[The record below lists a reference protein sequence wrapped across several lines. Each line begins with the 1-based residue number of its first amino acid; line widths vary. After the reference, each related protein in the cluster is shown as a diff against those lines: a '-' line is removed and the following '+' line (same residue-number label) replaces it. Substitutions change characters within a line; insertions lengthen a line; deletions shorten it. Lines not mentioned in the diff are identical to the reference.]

1 MSNVLKLS
9 DPFSVVLY
17 LDRSWGV
24 PSQQLYVQA
33 AVPVLVLWIGHRGF
47 LLNGAGEIIYKAQK
61 CIRRSWVLGEV
72 MVLHGTCMLY
82 WHYPALSGKVSVTP
96 HSLKQPG
103 NLAIE
108 VSSGG
113 KKLFGH
119 LKMQKL
125 TPS

>member
-9 DPFSVVLY
+9 DLFSVVLY

-47 LLNGAGEIIYKAQK
+47 LLNGAGEIIDKAQK

-72 MVLHGTCMLY
+72 PHGTSWNL
-82 WHYPALSGKVSVTP
+82 HAVLALSSPLREGFCNTP
-96 HSLKQPG
+96 LLETARELSNRSL
-103 NLAIE
+103 
-108 VSSGG
+108 
-113 KKLFGH
+113 FWR
-119 LKMQKL
+119 
-125 TPS
+125 